1 MLGNIF
7 TSWNSRTNSSAWHRT
22 VAATTS
28 PSNAGGLDWPGR
40 LLRGRSS
47 AARLTQSW
55 LARIGWPIPG
65 GGDPDRFDETVPILI
80 LFWGDPTPYVKDAHR
95 RGIKIFI
102 QVGSLE
108 EAMSAVAAGVDAI
121 IAQGLEAGGH
131 VKSTISLSTLVP
143 AVVKA
148 VAPVPVIA
156 SGGIATGRG
165 LVAALS
171 LGAEAISVGT
181 RFLASEEA
189 CVPQEY
195 KERVVKSR
203 AEDTIYGQ
211 IFDIGWGLLLI
222 ASCATSR

>member
-1 MLGNIF
+1 M
-7 TSWNSRTNSSAWHRT
+7 TR
-22 VAATTS
+22 
-28 PSNAGGLDWPGR
+28 
-40 LLRGRSS
+40 
-47 AARLTQSW
+47 
-55 LARIGWPIPG
+55 
-65 GGDPDRFDETVPILI
+65 TVPILI

-108 EAMSAVAAGVDAI
+108 EAMSAAAAGVDAI

-189 CVPQEY
+189 CVPRGR

-211 IFDIGWGLLLI
+211 IFDIGWAVPSSRPAQQAGDRMGSRRPPTQRP
-222 ASCATSR
+222 ASGRRRDHRQNAAGGRGGERSTVFGVPGDAGIRR